1 MHCQL
6 AKSAATWL
14 TSQLRATHTTSWVLS
29 PQRSQYMMTCS
40 LCIHELQAPSGAQ
53 PPALDAA
60 AAKAAAAASRQAAY
74 EAAQVDASPIQA
86 RLAQELFDK
95 GFSDFRWVCKL

>member
-1 MHCQL
+1 M
-6 AKSAATWL
+6 
-14 TSQLRATHTTSWVLS
+14 LS
-29 PQRSQYMMTCS
+29 VKPANAFCAYT
-40 LCIHELQAPSGAQ
+40 LQAPSSAQ

-74 EAAQVDASPIQA
+74 EAAQIDASPIQA

-95 GFSDFRWVCKL
+95 GFSDFR